1 MFRMA
6 IQVGVNQV
14 EHITVSTPVYEG
26 PLDLLLDLIERA
38 ELDITRLALAQ
49 VTDQYLAYLRSI
61 EDYDPA
67 EVSSFL
73 VIAAKLIQ
81 IKSEALLRH
90 PPIREIGE
98 EDPGESLTNQLILYK
113 KFKDAA
119 RMLAEMEEAHL
130 TTYLHTTPPIK
141 IDTNLDLSDVTLED
155 LARAALDLILSHGSS
170 KFLGNVISLP
180 RITIRQ
186 KINEILKVFKQSN
199 QTSFNNIIQKTG
211 TRLEVVVTFLAMLEL
226 VKQRMIETRQEDLFG
241 DIQLTLVTE
250 NTNQEFE
257 LEFE

>member
-1 MFRMA
+1 
-6 IQVGVNQV
+6 
-14 EHITVSTPVYEG
+14 
-26 PLDLLLDLIERA
+26 
-38 ELDITRLALAQ
+38 
-49 VTDQYLAYLRSI
+49 
-61 EDYDPA
+61 
-67 EVSSFL
+67 
-73 VIAAKLIQ
+73 
-81 IKSEALLRH
+81 
-90 PPIREIGE
+90 
-98 EDPGESLTNQLILYK
+98 
-113 KFKDAA
+113 
-119 RMLAEMEEAHL
+119 
-130 TTYLHTTPPIK
+130 
-141 IDTNLDLSDVTLED
+141 VTLED